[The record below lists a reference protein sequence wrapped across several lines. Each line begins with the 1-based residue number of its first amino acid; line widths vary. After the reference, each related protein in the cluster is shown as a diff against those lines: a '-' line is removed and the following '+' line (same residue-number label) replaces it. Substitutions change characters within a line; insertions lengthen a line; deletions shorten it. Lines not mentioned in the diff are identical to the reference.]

1 MLFGGSGEYVA
12 LWFKAHGHE
21 SWFFYYA
28 SAAIFISLIV
38 YVTMPEAKRI
48 RALNPMVDFSAS

>member
-1 MLFGGSGEYVA
+1 MA